1 LTGALGRIVV
11 LKWGAVAPAFFVA
24 VFTPNV
30 TNGTPM
36 TDAAPGGLA
45 ADIERQVGELGYE
58 LVELEVAG
66 NRARPILRV
75 YIDRPGSVPG
85 EPAVSLDD
93 CTAVS
98 RGLEPMLDAY
108 EGLSDR
114 YVLEVSSPGVER
126 PLVRPRDWSRF
137 AGQEVSVRGRAALAG
152 KARRLDGELLGT
164 KGDEG
169 NESVRLRLAGGEE
182 VEFPLAEVEKAHLV
196 YRWGGKQRG

>member
-1 LTGALGRIVV
+1 
-11 LKWGAVAPAFFVA
+11 
-24 VFTPNV
+24 
-30 TNGTPM
+30 M

-45 ADIERQVGELGYE
+45 ADIERQVEELGFE

-66 NRARPILRV
+66 HRARPILRV
-75 YIDRPGSVPG
+75 YIDRHDSVPG
-85 EPAVSLDD
+85 QPSVTLDD

-98 RGLEPMLDAY
+98 RGLEPMLDNY

-137 AGQEVSVRGRAALAG
+137 AGQEVSVRGKGPLAG
-152 KARRLDGELLGT
+152 KARRLEGELVGT
-164 KGDEG
+164 KGEAG
-169 NESVRLRLAGGEE
+169 EETVQLRLAGGEE

-196 YRWGGKQRG
+196 YRWGGRQGESRG

>member
-1 LTGALGRIVV
+1 MPEETG
-11 LKWGAVAPAFFVA
+11 
-24 VFTPNV
+24 N
-30 TNGTPM
+30 
-36 TDAAPGGLA
+36 GLA
-45 ADIERQVGELGYE
+45 ADIERGVEALGYE

-75 YIDRPGSVPG
+75 YIDRPDSVPG

-108 EGLSDR
+108 EGLSER
-114 YVLEVSSPGVER
+114 YMLEVSSPGVER

-137 AGQEVSVRGRAALAG
+137 AGQEVSVRGKAPLAG

-164 KGDEG
+164 RGEAG
-169 NESVRLRLAGGEE
+169 EQTVRLRLAGGEE